1 MTASP
6 PAPPPL
12 PEYRFP
18 AAFVARWAGSALAA
32 GRRRDLGADGRALF
46 AGREP
51 RPRVEGVERL
61 PAAGPCVLAMNHYER
76 PGMRVWWCV
85 ALATAAA
92 AGRRG
97 GDPPVRWLMTDRFE
111 AFRAGGVRWPDAWA
125 AWLLARV
132 ARAYDCLPVAR
143 PGAEAAAR
151 ASALREARRTL
162 RAGGL
167 LGVTPEAASGAG
179 PEIGDAWP
187 GAGASLAW
195 LSDGAV
201 PIAPAA
207 VFEDASGRPI
217 ARFGP
222 PFTLERGEGEAA
234 ADAVMAA
241 IAALLPPALRGPRA
255 AQRAPQSCS
264 R

>member
-1 MTASP
+1 MLGAMTAPP
-6 PAPPPL
+6 PAPPS
-12 PEYRFP
+12 YRFP
-18 AAFVARWAGSALAA
+18 IGFVARWLAGAVAL

-51 RPRVEGVERL
+51 PPRVEGLERL

-92 AGRRG
+92 ARRRG

-111 AFRAGGVRWPDAWA
+111 AFRAAGVRWPDAWA
-125 AWLLARV
+125 SWMLARV
-132 ARAYDCLPVAR
+132 ARAYGAMLVAR
-143 PGAEAAAR
+143 PGGEAPSR

-167 LGVTPEAASGAG
+167 LGVTPEAASGDG
-179 PEIGDAWP
+179 PELGPAWP

-201 PIAPAA
+201 PIVPAA

-222 PFTLERGEGEAA
+222 PFVLERGEGEDAA
-234 ADAVMAA
+234 AAVMAA
-241 IAALLPPALRGPRA
+241 IAALLPPALRGPHA
-255 AQRAPQSCS
+255 APDAPQS
-264 R
+264 